1 MLVGIQDELLRL
13 HLAGWLKG
21 LLVDKTSKANIIWA
35 TDAYQDRGPDYGRD
49 RAIEARLITGDQS
62 DVIKNRARK
71 AMEHQSERTRKH
83 AEVFTPLWVCQK
95 MISVGDREIL
105 GQDPFLEGDAGLKA
119 FFASDHAWQ
128 AYIKARRLEITCG
141 EAPFLVQRY
150 DVASGEMIP
159 LADRQGLLDRKL
171 RLVKL
176 FTDNEQDWFTWTCRA
191 FQATYG
197 YEFQGDNL
205 LIARLNLLMTLEDVL
220 KDRWGRQPT
229 GQEYRKII
237 NIIAWNIWQMDGLTG
252 GLPFAQ
258 DKNKDRQ
265 MDLFS
270 FLEAASPSPATPPA
284 SCRIYNW
291 SADYSLN
298 YQDLTQGGKT
308 MKFDFIIGNPPYQE
322 ETIGENKGFAPP
334 IYHKF
339 MDEAYKVSSRV
350 ELIHP
355 ARFLFNAGSTPKAWN
370 EKMLNDE
377 HFKIIHYEQDSS
389 QIFPSTDIKGGIAIS
404 YRDASVNFGAI
415 EIYTPY
421 AELNSILHKVVQA
434 KDFSPLAPIV
444 STRAL
449 FRLTDKMH
457 EDHPEA
463 MGQLS
468 KGHPYDVST
477 NIFDRLPQ
485 IFFDEKP
492 EDNHEYIQVL
502 GRHKNER
509 TYKWIRKEYLKE
521 NNNIYKYKVI
531 LPKANGSGALGEV
544 IPTPLIGSP
553 LIGSPLIGFTETFI
567 SVGEVDTRE
576 EAEAILKYIKSKFAR
591 TLLGVLKITQD
602 NTRQTWRKVPLQDFT
617 PQSDIDWSQSVA
629 DIDRQLYAK
638 YGLSEEEVAFIESH
652 VKEMV

>member
-35 TDAYQDRGPDYGRD
+35 TDAYRDRGPDYSRD

-95 MISVGDREIL
+95 MVSAGDREIL
-105 GQDPFLEGDAGLKA
+105 GRDPFLGDDAGLKA
-119 FFASDHAWQ
+119 FFAPDHAWQ

-150 DVASGEMIP
+150 DAASGEVIP

-171 RLVKL
+171 RLVSL
-176 FTDNEQDWFTWTCRA
+176 FTDNEKDWFTWACRA

-220 KDRWGRQPT
+220 KARWGRQPT

-237 NIIAWNIWQMDGLTG
+237 NIISWNIWQMDGLTG

-258 DKNKDRQ
+258 DSQADRQ
-265 MDLFS
+265 IDLFS
-270 FLEAASPSPATPPA
+270 LFETPATDPAGPPET
-284 SCRIYNW
+284 CRIYNW
-291 SADYSLN
+291 SADHSLN

-322 ETIGENKGFAPP
+322 TIKNKGDRPNP
-334 IYHKF
+334 IYHNF
-339 MDEAYKVSSRV
+339 MEESFDIADVV
-350 ELIHP
+350 TLITP
-355 ARFLFNAGSTPKAWN
+355 ARFLFNAGQTPKKWN
-370 EKMLNDE
+370 EKMLKDP
-377 HFKIIHYEQDSS
+377 HFKIVHYESDASKV
-389 QIFPSTDIKGGIAIS
+389 FPGTDIKGGVAIS
-404 YRDASVNFGAI
+404 IRD
-415 EIYTPY
+415 
-421 AELNSILHKVVQA
+421 NSKEYDAVEV
-434 KDFSPLAPIV
+434 FSPYVEMNGILQKILKHPQVTFLDMIV
-444 STRAL
+444 ASRGNY
-449 FRLTDKMH
+449 RLSPKFFEDFPSSKDKLGKGTGNMLVSNFF
-457 EDHPEA
+457 EKIPEA
-463 MGQLS
+463 
-468 KGHPYDVST
+468 
-477 NIFDRLPQ
+477 NIAQDADMQDDIVNILCRVDGRRTKRKL
-485 IFFDEKP
+485 KKV
-492 EDNHEYIQVL
+492 YIQQNDFIE
-502 GRHKNER
+502 G
-509 TYKWIRKEYLKE
+509 Y
-521 NNNIYKYKVI
+521 NIAS
-531 LPKANGSGALGEV
+531 PEANGSGKFGEKLAPSE
-544 IPTPLIGSP
+544 ILSP
-553 LIGSPLIGFTETFI
+553 QEGATDTFI
-567 SVGEVDTRE
+567 SIGIFSTK
-576 EAEAILKYIKSKFAR
+576 AEAQKLQRYMATKFFRA
-591 TLLGVLKITQD
+591 LLGVKKVTQHCPPSV
-602 NTRQTWRKVPLQDFT
+602 WKYVPLQDFT
-617 PQSDIDWSQSVA
+617 LQSDIDWSRSVA